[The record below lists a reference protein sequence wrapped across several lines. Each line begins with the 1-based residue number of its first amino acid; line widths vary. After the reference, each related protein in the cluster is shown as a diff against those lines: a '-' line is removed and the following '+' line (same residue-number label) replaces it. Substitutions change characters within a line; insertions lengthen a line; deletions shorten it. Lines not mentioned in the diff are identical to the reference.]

1 MIHKTAIIND
11 GAQIANN
18 VEIGAFCVI
27 GGNVKIGEGTIL
39 KSHVV
44 IDGDTTIGKNNI
56 IYPIT
61 NLDLSKYFDPLVPLK
76 KIVNMIYIK

>member
-11 GAQIANN
+11 GAQIASN

-27 GGNVKIGEGTIL
+27 GANVKIGEGTIL

-56 IYPIT
+56 IYPS
-61 NLDLSKYFDPLVPLK
+61 LDPSIFELRYPQQDIKGRVSPL
-76 KIVNMIYIK
+76 